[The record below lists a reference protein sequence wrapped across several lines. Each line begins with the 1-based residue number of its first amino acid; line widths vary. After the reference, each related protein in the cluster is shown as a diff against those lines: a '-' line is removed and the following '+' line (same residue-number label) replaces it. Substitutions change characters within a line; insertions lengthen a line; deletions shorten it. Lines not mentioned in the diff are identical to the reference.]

1 MSLDKTEETT
11 KRDLALDVALQNN
24 ARAVERM
31 LDKLLPKAEGPE
43 HRLLNA
49 MRYATF
55 AGGKRLRPFLVT
67 ASAELFRVSKER
79 ALRVAAALECLHT
92 YSLVHDDLPCMD
104 DSPLRRGQ
112 PSVHVAFDE
121 ATAVLAGDGLLT
133 YAFEILADRATHD
146 DPAVRAELVSELAI
160 AAGPRGMVGG
170 QMIDLDSEGKQLD
183 IGAINRLQHMKTG
196 ALIIY
201 AAEAGAI
208 LGRGS
213 IETRHALKGFAQN
226 LGLAFQIT
234 DDILDAEGDPEKVGK
249 QLGKDA
255 EAEKATFLTILGP
268 ERAKMQA
275 RMLSEQAVEH
285 LDVFGESAELVARCR
300 AFRGRT
306 PPVILASPGHI
317 ERRGRRQAHQART
330 LRPVRQDEGGCAARG
345 ARTRGLPHA
354 CAGAAPVGQGL
365 FRRDADR
372 QGGATRGGRRAP

>member
-1 MSLDKTEETT
+1 MSLDTTEETT

-31 LDKLLPKAEGPE
+31 LDKLLPKPEGPE

-67 ASAELFRVSKER
+67 ASADLFRVSKDR

-133 YAFEILADRATHD
+133 FAFEILADRTTHD
-146 DPAVRAELVSELAI
+146 DPAVRSELVSELAI

-170 QMIDLDSEGKQLD
+170 QMIDLDSEGKELD

-208 LGRGS
+208 LGHGS
-213 IETRHALKGFAQN
+213 TDTRHALKGYAQN

-249 QLGKDA
+249 ELGKDA
-255 EAEKATFLTILGP
+255 EAKKATFLTILGS

-275 RMLSEQAVEH
+275 KMLSEQAVEH
-285 LDVFGESAELVARCR
+285 LEIFGDSANSLRDVAR
-300 AFRGRT
+300 F
-306 PPVILASPGHI
+306 VV
-317 ERRGRRQAHQART
+317 ERR
-330 LRPVRQDEGGCAARG
+330 L
-345 ARTRGLPHA
+345 
-354 CAGAAPVGQGL
+354 
-365 FRRDADR
+365 
-372 QGGATRGGRRAP
+372 